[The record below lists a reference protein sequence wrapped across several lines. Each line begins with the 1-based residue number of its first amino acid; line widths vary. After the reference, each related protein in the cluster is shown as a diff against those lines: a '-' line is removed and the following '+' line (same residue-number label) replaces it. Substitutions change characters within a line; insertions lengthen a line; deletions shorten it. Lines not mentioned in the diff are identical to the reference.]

1 MSKGYLDA
9 SSFHVPCLYYEPRS
23 EGESSFAQ
31 IRSSIPG
38 KCEEPRRKTLAKTNT
53 ALSLSLLRA
62 LHCRSASNV
71 PKTDFMTEQ
80 KAYPIWFWRR
90 DERFRVYP

>member
-1 MSKGYLDA
+1 MPSASMSPVYTKSRRVRVNYLLHK
-9 SSFHVPCLYYEPRS
+9 FEP
-23 EGESSFAQ
+23 
-31 IRSSIPG
+31 SIPG
-38 KCEEPRRKTLAKTNT
+38 KCEGPRRKTLAKNRYSTRYI
-53 ALSLSLLRA
+53 SLLQA
-62 LHCRSASNV
+62 LHCKSASSV